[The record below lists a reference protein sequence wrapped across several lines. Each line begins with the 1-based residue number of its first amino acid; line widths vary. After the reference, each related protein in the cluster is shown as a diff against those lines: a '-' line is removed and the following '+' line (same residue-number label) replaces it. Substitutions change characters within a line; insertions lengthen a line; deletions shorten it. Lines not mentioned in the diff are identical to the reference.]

1 MATATIH
8 TKNLSINAAG
18 TTNAAQGD
26 GSSGY
31 AYYGEFL
38 YRVVQTIKARG
49 GTVTYSSTRTSGTGT
64 DANGRSNADNWDGP
78 YRTAYGY
85 SQIAWSMP
93 TVHGVTRH
101 YCAQLGGYGGTNT
114 WRLKMNF
121 TAAYTTSGGGSAT
134 QVPAV
139 AGEYVLFGGG
149 TDASP
154 TFVAF
159 QPTSGSFYFQS
170 LYYDTTN
177 LGGIVAAMYP
187 TTGGVAGVTG
197 AFFAIDPFQDG
208 TYESGDDDAV
218 TISLPAKL
226 PVGSDLI
233 EANEY
238 VRYVA
243 QKSLG
248 GVAITSLKGLT
259 KGAIPGGAAA
269 SARSGRRPGAQ
280 ISWNRDASPTTPG
293 GVSTC
298 LIWNGPVTSVPNRA
312 KLYSLKNPSDPP
324 VEKLLLG
331 DVAVDWDGTVPS

>member
-1 MATATIH
+1 MAVATIH

-18 TTNAAQGD
+18 TTTVPQGD
-26 GSSGY
+26 GASPFGY
-31 AYYGEFL
+31 NGEFI
-38 YRVVQTIKARG
+38 YRSIQTIKARG

-64 DANGRSNADNWDGP
+64 DANGRSNTDTWDGP
-78 YRTAYGY
+78 YRTAYGL

-93 TVHGVTRH
+93 AVRGVTRH
-101 YCAQLGGYGGTNT
+101 YCAQIGPFGNTST

-139 AGEYVLFGGG
+139 AGERVLFGGG

-159 QPTSGSFYFQS
+159 GPTSGSFYFQS
-170 LYYDTTN
+170 LYYDTAN
-177 LGGIVAAMYP
+177 LGGVVCAMYP
-187 TTGGVAGVTG
+187 TTGGTAGCAG

-218 TISLPAKL
+218 TISLPKIPL
-226 PVGSDLI
+226 GYELV
-233 EANEY
+233 EAYDY

-243 QKSLG
+243 QKGLG
-248 GVAITSLKGLT
+248 GAAITSLKGLS
-259 KGAIPGGAAA
+259 KGPIPGSAAA

-280 ISWNRDASPTTPG
+280 ISWTRDTAPTTPG

-312 KLYSLKNPSDPP
+312 KLYSLKTGSFT
-324 VEKLLLG
+324 EKLLLG
-331 DVAVDWDGTVPS
+331 EIGMDWDGTVPS